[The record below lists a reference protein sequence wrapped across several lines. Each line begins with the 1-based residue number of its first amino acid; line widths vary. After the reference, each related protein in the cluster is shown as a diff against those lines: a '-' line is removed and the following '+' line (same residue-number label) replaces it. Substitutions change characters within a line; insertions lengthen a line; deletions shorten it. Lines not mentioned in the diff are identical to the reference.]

1 MSEWGQVITAMV
13 TPFDSHGRIDEG
25 GVVRLMDYLFEN
37 GSDGL
42 VVCGTTGES
51 PALSHDEKLRL
62 FRLVKDAARGRGPV
76 LAGTGSND
84 TAATLQLSREAA
96 ALGVDGLLLVTPYYN
111 KPSQEGLYQH
121 FRVVAEAVSIP
132 VMLYNVPPRTSV
144 NMEAATVLRLARDV
158 PNITAV
164 KEASSNLVQVSEIV
178 ASAPQGFSVYSGE
191 DGIVLPTLAVGGVGV
206 VSVTSHV
213 VGRDLKAM
221 HRAFFSGDLREA
233 ARLHA
238 KMLPMVRALFQP
250 TTPSPAPLKAAM
262 DMLGVPV
269 GGVRLPL
276 VDANERETEIVR
288 AALQSYGLLG

>member
-1 MSEWGQVITAMV
+1 MSESGQVITAMV
-13 TPFDSHGRIDEG
+13 TPFDSQGRIDEG
-25 GVVRLMDYLFEN
+25 GVVRLVDYLFEN

-51 PALSHDEKLRL
+51 PTLSHDEKLRL

-132 VMLYNVPPRTSV
+132 VMLYNVPPRTSM

-178 ASAPQGFSVYSGE
+178 ASAPHGFSLYSGE

-221 HRAFFSGDLREA
+221 HRAFFSGDLHEA